1 LKSSDYIITML
12 PNSQVVKGLVMNEE
26 FLSSV
31 NPNSIIIDS
40 STIDPSAAKEIYAYA
55 KSKKRAF
62 VDAPVSGGVVGA
74 EKATLAFMVGA
85 DSPATFEVRIGFD
98 NHLED

>member
-1 LKSSDYIITML
+1 MLQGIKIDTPRDQALKSSDYIITML

-40 STIDPSAAKEIYAYA
+40 STIDPSAAK
-55 KSKKRAF
+55 
-62 VDAPVSGGVVGA
+62 
-74 EKATLAFMVGA
+74 
-85 DSPATFEVRIGFD
+85 
-98 NHLED
+98 